1 MSFYDLAL
9 KYQKIDFDYLFSKNT
24 NKDIINILSKDNIDF
39 SDFIALIK
47 NESLEYLESIAEK
60 VQKITI
66 NNFGKTVLMYTPM
79 YIANFCV
86 NRCAYCGFNIDN
98 KIRRTKLTL
107 KEIENEAINISNKGF
122 KHILLLT
129 GEDPKRSSVE
139 YIGEAVKVLRKYF
152 SSIGIEIYPLHTEEY
167 RYLKDLGVD
176 SLTIYQET
184 YDMKIYDRVH
194 LSGPKKDYM
203 FRVNAPER
211 AIEGG
216 INCVNIGALLGLRPF
231 REEVCVMALHG
242 LYLLEKYPWIDL
254 SFSFPRIRPHA
265 GEFNDVCPVYDEEL
279 VQAILALR
287 LLFPKAGMTISTRE
301 EGSFRDNI
309 IPLGIT
315 KMSADSSTEV
325 GGHSK
330 VDEEKGEAQFEISD
344 NRNEIEVM
352 NAIRNKG
359 YNPVFK
365 DWVGYKL

>member
-9 KYQKIDFDYLFSKNT
+9 EYENEGFYKMLKKRSDEDIDRIL
-24 NKDIINILSKDNIDF
+24 NKENIDF
-39 SDFIALIK
+39 WDFLTLIK
-47 NESLEYLESIAEK
+47 SDSLKDLELIA
-60 VQKITI
+60 QKAHRITI
-66 NNFGKTVLMYTPM
+66 NNFGKTILMYTPM

-98 KIRRTKLTL
+98 KIKRVKLTL
-107 KEIENEAINISNKGF
+107 KEIEEEAINISSKGF

-129 GEDPKRSSVE
+129 GEDVKRSSVE
-139 YIGEAVKVLRKYF
+139 YIGEAVKILRKYF
-152 SSIGIEIYPLHTEEY
+152 SSIGIEIYPLHRDEY
-167 RYLKDLGVD
+167 TYLSNLGVD

-184 YDMKIYDRVH
+184 YDMKIYDKVH

-216 INCVNIGALLGLRPF
+216 INCINIGALLGLRPF
-231 REEVCVMALHG
+231 REELCAIAIHG

-265 GEFNDVCPVYDEEL
+265 GDFNDVYPVYDEEL

-301 EGSFRDNI
+301 EADFRDNI

-330 VDEEKGEAQFEISD
+330 VSEEKGEAQFEISD
-344 NRNEIEVM
+344 NRNELEVM
-352 NAIRNKG
+352 ESIRNKG

-365 DWVGYKL
+365 DWVGYKF